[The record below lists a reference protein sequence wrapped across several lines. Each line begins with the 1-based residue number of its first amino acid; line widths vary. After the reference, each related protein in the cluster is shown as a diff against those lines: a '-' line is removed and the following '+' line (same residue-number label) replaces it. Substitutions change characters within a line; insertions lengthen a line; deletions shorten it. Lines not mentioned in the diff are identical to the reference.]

1 MQPSTDPDLSGSG
14 IWAPAINR
22 TLGYG
27 VCFVVR
33 ELARLN
39 IFDTTGIE
47 PYAWQPTLRMRN
59 LLQWLGMDVLNDTA
73 ADNSPAIWRYVS
85 AQTDSNRAQFQGSF
99 DLPLQLLTTERLR
112 LDRDDLL
119 REAAIEAANLDD
131 VLNRH
136 DSIASTDASE

>member
-1 MQPSTDPDLSGSG
+1 
-14 IWAPAINR
+14 
-22 TLGYG
+22 
-27 VCFVVR
+27 
-33 ELARLN
+33 
-39 IFDTTGIE
+39 
-47 PYAWQPTLRMRN
+47 MRN